1 MNELERACI
10 LLDIDSGLVVKHEH
24 RGADYVILADYGIGG
39 IKKYSVPILDLQY
52 NEPEPK
58 SGPHGLNDLTVSE
71 LREMADSLG
80 LELPY
85 RALKADLIAAVEGAD
100 EEE

>member
-1 MNELERACI
+1 
-10 LLDIDSGLVVKHEH
+10 
-24 RGADYVILADYGIGG
+24 
-39 IKKYSVPILDLQY
+39 
-52 NEPEPK
+52 
-58 SGPHGLNDLTVSE
+58 
-71 LREMADSLG
+71 MADSLG